1 MSDIKVSSE
10 PAKQQPADAEKKK
23 KNLLKKL
30 RAIDDL
36 QAKVF
41 KEFHVISLRKLYT
54 QPNEFI
60 PAHNL
65 ALTISLKDSSTVL
78 KHIFYE
84 YHPLITVWSSG
95 RGWVGCTRQG
105 TDRETGPKRRN

>member
-65 ALTISLKDSSTVL
+65 ALTISLKFV
-78 KHIFYE
+78 
-84 YHPLITVWSSG
+84 HPWCLI
-95 RGWVGCTRQG
+95 
-105 TDRETGPKRRN
+105 KRKLI

>member
-1 MSDIKVSSE
+1 MKVSSE
-10 PAKQQPADAEKKK
+10 PANQQPADAEKKK

-41 KEFHVISLRKLYT
+41 KEPHVISSRKLYL

-60 PAHNL
+60 PDHNFL
-65 ALTISLKDSSTVL
+65 LF
-78 KHIFYE
+78 H
-84 YHPLITVWSSG
+84 
-95 RGWVGCTRQG
+95 
-105 TDRETGPKRRN
+105 